1 MCVYKVLPTKE
12 YTIILITEY
21 TAVTLMVGEARTK
34 IAKVGSRHTIYL
46 EKALVE
52 DSQFPFRPNQPLMV
66 KIDKNRLVI
75 EKM

>member
-1 MCVYKVLPTKE
+1 
-12 YTIILITEY
+12 
-21 TAVTLMVGEARTK
+21 MVSGARTK

-52 DSQFPFRPNQPLMV
+52 DSQFPFRPNQPLIV
-66 KIDKNRLVI
+66 RIDKNRLVI